1 MSNLPPSPENP
12 ILKLSTSQIS
22 EFTDI
27 KGSSL
32 PPETYESSTARQA
45 TLLFLCSAAYE
56 QAFPSRSLNILSSY
70 KDGVYCQDYQKAEPF
85 DEEDLAKLRSTL
97 ENLIRGESG
106 IKVFKMPRKD
116 YIEYLERKGENDK
129 LKIMKLYRNDPID
142 VAQID
147 SYIDYVI
154 EPLTQEKHKLA
165 LFEINKLSNGFVV
178 RYSLLSSPHKL
189 LKFADEPAL
198 VNIIKEYR
206 EWQGLVK
213 CSTIPELN
221 NHIIK
226 GSINEIKWISENLH
240 NLKLFDLSR
249 QIIGNYPKKRVL
261 TLAGPSSSNK
271 TTVSLRLGL
280 ALQAMGF
287 KTLVISMDDYYKP
300 WAEIEKDED
309 GKYNFEDLAA
319 INLEA
324 IRETF
329 HVKFIYFYLRYYV
342 EI

>member
-1 MSNLPPSPENP
+1 MSSLPLSSETSNL
-12 ILKLSTSQIS
+12 KLTIS
-22 EFTDI
+22 HKSELTDI

-56 QAFPSRSLNILSSY
+56 QAFPTRSLNILSSY
-70 KDGVYCQDYQKAEPF
+70 KDGVYCQDYQKPEPF
-85 DEEDLAKLRSTL
+85 EEEDLVKLRSSL
-97 ENLIRGESG
+97 ENLIRGDSEL
-106 IKVFKMPRKD
+106 KLFKMPRKD
-116 YIEYLERKGENDK
+116 YIEFLERKGENDK

-221 NHIIK
+221 SHIIK

-240 NLKLFDLSR
+240 NKKLFDLSR
-249 QIIGNYPKKRVL
+249 EIIGNYPTKRVL

-280 ALQAMGF
+280 SLQAMGF

-300 WAEIEKDED
+300 WAEIEKDEE

-329 HVKFIYFYLRYYV
+329 HVSNIFI
-342 EI
+342 